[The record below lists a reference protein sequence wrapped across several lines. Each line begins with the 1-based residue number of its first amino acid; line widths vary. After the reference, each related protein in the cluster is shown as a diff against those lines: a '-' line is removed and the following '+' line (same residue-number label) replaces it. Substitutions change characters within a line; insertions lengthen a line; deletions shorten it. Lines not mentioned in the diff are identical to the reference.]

1 MVLRLLNRRF
11 GAVPSRLAERVR
23 VVPSE
28 QMPDLLDVALTAS
41 ALEEVA
47 ATVEVLAFDP
57 DFDLES

>member
-1 MVLRLLNRRF
+1 
-11 GAVPSRLAERVR
+11 
-23 VVPSE
+23 
-28 QMPDLLDVALTAS
+28 MPDLLDVALTAS